1 MIKIA
6 GVKVASPADV
16 KIGRFDLTKSNRTA
30 SGKMTME
37 IIRAGVRRVDV
48 SWSYLPDDQLKQ
60 ILDVLAANKPFFSF
74 RYLDAGGYKTMTAY
88 AGDIITGLWHEING
102 IRYWKEVQIAFI
114 EQ

>member
-1 MIKIA
+1 MITIA
-6 GVKVASPADV
+6 GVKVANPADV

-37 IIRAGVRRVDV
+37 VIRAGVRRVDV
-48 SWSYLPDDQLKQ
+48 SWSYLADDQLRQ

-74 RYLDAGGYKTMTAY
+74 RYLDAGGPQTMMAY
-88 AGDIITGLWHEING
+88 AGDIVTGIWHERG
-102 IRYWKEVQIAFI
+102 GVRYWKEVSIAFI